1 MVTELKGEGAAELQ
15 GILKGN
21 LMTDAE
27 ELCDKKIYMHSS

>member
-1 MVTELKGEGAAELQ
+1 MVTELKGEGAAEFQ

-27 ELCDKKIYMHSS
+27 DVCDKQIYMHSS